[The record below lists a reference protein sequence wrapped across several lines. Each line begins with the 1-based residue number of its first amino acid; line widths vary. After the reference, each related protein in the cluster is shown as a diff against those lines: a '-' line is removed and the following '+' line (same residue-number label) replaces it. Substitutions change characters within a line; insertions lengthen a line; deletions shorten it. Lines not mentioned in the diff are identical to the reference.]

1 LRVRKVEGT
10 WTGNYLLNGV
20 RVAFETDAAGN
31 PNLRY
36 TATGD
41 SYYDRIISMRSWP
54 SNWEFRYHLDA
65 LGSVGRWR
73 RRANVVGDEMIR
85 GAAFAHGADRWT
97 LTGKRLSGNGP
108 PHSG

>member
-1 LRVRKVEGT
+1 VRRTEQGT
-10 WTGNYLLNGV
+10 LTGFLFDGV
-20 RVAFETDAAGN
+20 RVVYETDAAGN

-41 SYYDRIISMRSWP
+41 SYYDRIISMRPWP
-54 SNWEFRYHLDA
+54 GNWEFRYHLDA

-85 GAAFAHGADRWT
+85 GAAFVHGADRWT
-97 LTGKRLSGNGP
+97 LTGKQVSANGRLRSG
-108 PHSG
+108 